1 MCLFAAQAPTLGMS
15 TCQLSLGMHIQILY
29 ANIGTLVNPQPKIIG
44 VSFVYDSPQAVQIR
58 VSLFACVPAADEI
71 DRN

>member
-1 MCLFAAQAPTLGMS
+1 MS
-15 TCQLSLGMHIQILY
+15 TCQLSLGMHVQILY

-58 VSLFACVPAADEI
+58 VSLFAGVPAAHEI